1 MTTARL
7 TGPNPDRSQ
16 DRPGFESFGPRRDA
30 RATGVLARRTA
41 RAAATGSRPRVY
53 GCAMRFAFI
62 FINRCALATAHGPRP
77 DVRHTP
83 GQRRAPTP
91 DTPVGPRTRPD
102 TPGTYYTRPSRSPP
116 R

>member
-16 DRPGFESFGPRRDA
+16 ETAGFRFRFDGSTR
-30 RATGVLARRTA
+30 GVLARRTA

-83 GQRRAPTP
+83 GQRRGAEP
-91 DTPVGPRTRPD
+91 DTGHAPVGPRTRPD

>member
-1 MTTARL
+1 M
-7 TGPNPDRSQ
+7 
-16 DRPGFESFGPRRDA
+16 SFGPRRDA

-77 DVRHTP
+77 DARHTRAGTH
-83 GQRRAPTP
+83 GQP
-91 DTPVGPRTRPD
+91 DRPDRHAGSPRRPD
-102 TPGTYYTRPSRSPP
+102 TGHAPGTSTIRGP
-116 R
+116 RGARLVSTMVR